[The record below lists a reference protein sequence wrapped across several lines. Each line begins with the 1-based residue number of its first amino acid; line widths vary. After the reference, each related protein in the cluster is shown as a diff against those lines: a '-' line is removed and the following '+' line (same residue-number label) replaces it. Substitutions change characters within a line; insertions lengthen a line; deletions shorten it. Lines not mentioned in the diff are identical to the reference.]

1 MKRLATAAVLIPLF
15 VWIIVFAPFDVF
27 RFALVIVGAL
37 AYYEFWEIARGEAAS
52 ETTLKG
58 TGRERGLS
66 LLAAGTAGIVLLY
79 GPDPGLFAVLIGMAG
94 MALALRSPELKD
106 ALPTAALL
114 TLGVLY
120 IFGAWRFAAEIRLI
134 SPHWLM
140 LAMLLSWVGDTFA
153 YYTGKAIGRHK
164 MAPRVSPAKTWEGA
178 AGSVVGAVLAGFVY
192 GHYLIPN
199 APVMEVL
206 VASAIGNC
214 AGQVGDL
221 CESAFKRG
229 AGVKDS
235 GTLLPGHGGWLDRI
249 DSTLFTLPVFY
260 ACLRFY

>member
-27 RFALVIVGAL
+27 RAALVIVGGL
-37 AYYEFWEIARGEAAS
+37 AYYEFWGLARGEPAFSAAP
-52 ETTLKG
+52 
-58 TGRERGLS
+58 RENVLS
-66 LLAAGTAGIVLLY
+66 LLVAGAAGIAFLYASEPALIVVLL
-79 GPDPGLFAVLIGMAG
+79 GIAA
-94 MALALRSPELKD
+94 MALALRAEDLKD
-106 ALPTAALL
+106 ALPTAAAL

-120 IFGAWRFAAEIRLI
+120 IFGAWRFAAEIRLL

-140 LAMLLSWVGDTFA
+140 LAMLLSWVGDTAA
-153 YYTGKAIGRHK
+153 YYTGRAIGRHK
-164 MAPRVSPAKTWEGA
+164 MAPRISPAKTWEGA
-178 AGSVVGAVLAGFVY
+178 AGSVVGAGLAGFVY
-192 GHYLIPN
+192 AHYLIPN
-199 APVMEVL
+199 APVTEVL

-260 ACLRFY
+260 ACLRSF